1 MVSGSVG
8 GPGGRMPPVA
18 DSAAEQPLEPA
29 QESTAL
35 AGGGR
40 RRCRRRAAR
49 RRLGSRRRSGGGWR
63 LARRR
68 GRFRRPGST
77 IRPRTGPG
85 CLLHLFV
92 VTTQDGICRHR
103 SGDLL
108 HLLVMPAQNG
118 ICRYCAHSRLLVEST
133 PTIVTKISL
142 LSPETPERSDG
153 HHSRRRR
160 GRTEDPYS
168 VVTKL
173 SAPVRVPPP
182 CEDPGRPHRP
192 SGRP

>member
-40 RRCRRRAAR
+40 RC
-49 RRLGSRRRSGGGWR
+49 RRRSGGGWR

-68 GRFRRPGST
+68 GRFRRPGSA

-92 VTTQDGICRHR
+92 VATQDGICRHR

-118 ICRYCAHSRLLVEST
+118 ICRYCAHSRLLVESA
-133 PTIVTKISL
+133 PAIVTKISL

-160 GRTEDPYS
+160 GRTEDPNP
-168 VVTKL
+168 VATGL